1 MDGQF
6 SLKTPPEVLAHDNA
20 VVVPSQRGRFASG
33 ACYRDGVL
41 LERTQLYD
49 GCADERCRLDES
61 EIDSR
66 DEEAVWVGLLYNC
79 WGHSFTDCL
88 KHAWAWLP
96 QHRHLLKPGVRW
108 VYITSGESA
117 DETYSA
123 NMREMFSLLG
133 VDIDS
138 LERIERP
145 TRFRRLYVPNAS
157 WWNDRALGE
166 FVYSELYRETI
177 DYLVGRCLDGERLL
191 PTRMVYF
198 SRTGWTK
205 GARRFDFGEETV
217 ERAFARRFPEC
228 EFVRPESLNFRQTV
242 RLMQECRTLVSTEG
256 SCAHNSLFMQDG
268 SEVVLLEKF
277 SLHNERGLGYQR
289 TINDIRRLNVKR
301 FHANFS
307 TYYYNRK
314 SPWWGPFYLYV
325 SPDLARFLGTRVRF
339 SVRERL
345 RYNLRCLMNLH
356 DAYCDR
362 HRLDYD
368 VPWRLFVRIVLQ
380 NLLRDASSAC
390 RRWSLFAILQPSAR
404 RAD

>member
-1 MDGQF
+1 MDSPF
-6 SLKTPPEVLAHDNA
+6 SLKTSPEVVAYDNA
-20 VVVPSQRGRFASG
+20 LVVPSRRGRLASG
-33 ACYRDGVL
+33 ACYDGESLIVQ
-41 LERTQLYD
+41 TQFQA

-61 EIDSR
+61 EIVSR
-66 DEEAVWVGLLYNC
+66 DEEAVYVGLLYNC
-79 WGHSFTDCL
+79 WGHAFTDCL

-108 VYITSGESA
+108 VYVTSGESA
-117 DETYSA
+117 NADYSA
-123 NMREMFSLLG
+123 NMKEMFSLLG
-133 VDIDS
+133 IDIAS

-145 TRFRRLYVPNAS
+145 TRFRRLYVPNAA
-157 WWNDRALGE
+157 WWNDRERGE
-166 FVYSELYRETI
+166 YVYSDLYRETI
-177 DYLVGRCLDGERLL
+177 DYLVSRCLNGDR
-191 PTRMVYF
+191 PSPRRMVYF

-228 EFVRPESLNFRQTV
+228 EFVHPESLNFRQTV

-268 SEVVLLEKF
+268 SEVILLEKF
-277 SLHNERGLGYQR
+277 GLRNERGIGYQL
-289 TINDIRRLNVKR
+289 TINDLRRLNAKR

-307 TYYYNRK
+307 TYYYNRQ

-339 SVRERL
+339 SIRERL
-345 RYNLRCLMNLH
+345 RYDLRCLMNLH

-368 VPWRLFVRIVLQ
+368 VPWRLFVRIVIQ
-380 NLLRDASSAC
+380 NLLRN
-390 RRWSLFAILQPSAR
+390 L
-404 RAD
+404 RAKMRSK